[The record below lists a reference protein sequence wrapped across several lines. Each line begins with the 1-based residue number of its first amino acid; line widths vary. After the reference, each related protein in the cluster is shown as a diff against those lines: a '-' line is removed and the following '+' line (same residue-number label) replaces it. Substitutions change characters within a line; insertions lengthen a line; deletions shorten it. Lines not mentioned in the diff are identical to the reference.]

1 MSLIAVYPGTFDPIT
16 NGHTDLVNRGIKIFD
31 KVIIAVAENPTKN
44 TLFTISE
51 RVNFIEKIFEG
62 NMKIE
67 IFPLNRL
74 LVEFAKDHGA
84 TVILRGLRAV
94 SDFEYEVQQ
103 ASMNRSMERNIESVF
118 MSPAEKYDFLS
129 SSIIKDIAKH
139 DGDLSNFVDK
149 EVLKSLK
156 KKLRLLFLTVTIK

>member
-31 KVIIAVAENPTKN
+31 KIIIAVAENPTKN

-94 SDFEYEVQQ
+94 SDFEYEVQL
-103 ASMNRSMERNIESVF
+103 ASMNRSMEPDIESVF
-118 MSPAEKYDFLS
+118 MSPAEKYGFLS

-156 KKLRLLFLTVTIK
+156 KKLR

>member
-94 SDFEYEVQQ
+94 SDFEYEVQL
-103 ASMNRSMERNIESVF
+103 ASMNRSMEPDIESVF
-118 MSPAEKYDFLS
+118 MSPAEKYGFLS

-156 KKLRLLFLTVTIK
+156 KKLR

>member
-16 NGHTDLVNRGIKIFD
+16 NGHTDLVNRGVKIFD

-44 TLFTISE
+44 TLFTVLE

-62 NMKIE
+62 NTNIE
-67 IFPLNRL
+67 IFPLNKL

-94 SDFEYEVQQ
+94 SDFEYEVQL
-103 ASMNRSMERNIESVF
+103 ASMNRSMEPNIESVF
-118 MSPAEKYDFLS
+118 MSPAEKYGFLS

-139 DGDLSNFVDK
+139 DGDLSKFVDK

-156 KKLRLLFLTVTIK
+156 KKLQ

>member
-16 NGHTDLVNRGIKIFD
+16 NGHTDLVNRGVKIFD

-44 TLFTISE
+44 TLFTVSE

-62 NMKIE
+62 NKKIE
-67 IFPLNRL
+67 IFPLNKL

-94 SDFEYEVQQ
+94 SDFEYEVQL
-103 ASMNRSMERNIESVF
+103 ASMNRSMEPNIESVF
-118 MSPAEKYDFLS
+118 MSPAEKYGFLS

-139 DGDLSNFVDK
+139 DGDLSKFVDK

-156 KKLRLLFLTVTIK
+156 KKLQ